1 MPLDIDRHAGVAS
14 SLQRWDPRV
23 KLLSLTLF
31 IFVTALLKTIP
42 LVLAAFVAAAA
53 ILLLSRI
60 PLGFVAHTV
69 KWIVL
74 FLLPFFIILP
84 LTYIGSAEKIHILGI
99 PFAMEGLR
107 LAVLIVVKAL
117 VIIMLAVSIFG
128 SVRFDVAMIALQR
141 LRCPPVIVQMMLFTY
156 RYIFLFMAEMERM
169 DTAMKA
175 RGFVKGPN
183 LYTLKVMGGFVGTL
197 LIRSFERTERIYKAM
212 LSKGYQGEFHTM
224 MEFKTVP
231 KDFVKAALVIIVA
244 VALLGSDLAGLF
256 NVAEQSWY

>member
-1 MPLDIDRHAGVAS
+1 MPLDIDRHSHVAS
-14 SLQRWDPRV
+14 SVQRWDPRV
-23 KLLSLTLF
+23 KLVSLTVF
-31 IFVTALLKTIP
+31 IFATALLKTIP
-42 LVLAAFVAAAA
+42 LVLIAFVVAAVL
-53 ILLLSRI
+53 LLLSRI

-69 KWIVL
+69 QWIVL

-84 LTYIGSAEKIHILGI
+84 VTYPGTATLHFLGI

-107 LAVLIVVKAL
+107 LAVLIVVKAM
-117 VIIMLAVSIFG
+117 VIVMSAIVIFG
-128 SVRFDVAMIALQR
+128 SVRFDIAMIALQR
-141 LRCPPVIVQMMLFTY
+141 LKCPPVIVQMMLFTY

-212 LSKGYQGEFHTM
+212 LSKGYQGEFHTLV
-224 MEFKTVP
+224 EFKTGP
-231 KDFVKAALVIIVA
+231 KDFVKAILVIAVA
-244 VALLGSDLAGLF
+244 VALLGWDLAGLF
-256 NVAEQSWY
+256 HLAEQSWY